1 MIERVN
7 HLIGEINSVSRDLMA
22 ERTHYSSQLIPVS
35 AYVVLS
41 TVEAFLR
48 YPDIVKSIV
57 QAMPP
62 EEIGKRARTPGSQA
76 NSVFLWGIANFFLIG
91 RRVMSLADP
100 SLDSVERT
108 HDVLDFWA
116 KTSQGYRGNDHLHAA
131 NANDTIQVYDEET
144 LKVLFEGISS
154 VDEERRQIIRKA
166 NATLINYLFLLYF
179 DTRVGHGDTG
189 PYRLPDGR
197 SVIVRDYYRLG
208 ESDFWWSGVSKEIP
222 YKNLTA
228 VFVIDNDVDLIIT
241 DFGTTVSD
249 PENYLDGLS
258 GFAIFTTDS
267 GEIREL
273 SDEELVEMAGVA
285 KAAQKNHY
293 RNIVKMSRDEKIA
306 CGSYVYFTFL
316 RPFAEIAGI
325 SDDIDWTCPRDTPAD
340 LYPFITLDSEPQ
352 IADPDAEL
360 FTYYE

>member
-1 MIERVN
+1 
-7 HLIGEINSVSRDLMA
+7 MA

-116 KTSQGYRGNDHLHAA
+116 RTSQAYRGNDHLHAA

-144 LKVLFEGISS
+144 LKVLFEGVSS
-154 VDEERRQIIRKA
+154 VDDERRQIIRKA

-208 ESDFWWSGVSKEIP
+208 ESDFWWSGVSKEMP

-228 VFVIDNDVDLIIT
+228 VFVIDNDVDLTIT

-258 GFAIFTTDS
+258 GFALFTTDS

-293 RNIVKMSRDEKIA
+293 RNIVKNEQR
-306 CGSYVYFTFL
+306 
-316 RPFAEIAGI
+316 
-325 SDDIDWTCPRDTPAD
+325 
-340 LYPFITLDSEPQ
+340 
-352 IADPDAEL
+352 
-360 FTYYE
+360 

>member
-1 MIERVN
+1 V
-7 HLIGEINSVSRDLMA
+7 IN
-22 ERTHYSSQLIPVS
+22 
-35 AYVVLS
+35 
-41 TVEAFLR
+41 
-48 YPDIVKSIV
+48 
-57 QAMPP
+57 
-62 EEIGKRARTPGSQA
+62 
-76 NSVFLWGIANFFLIG
+76 
-91 RRVMSLADP
+91 
-100 SLDSVERT
+100 
-108 HDVLDFWA
+108 
-116 KTSQGYRGNDHLHAA
+116 
-131 NANDTIQVYDEET
+131 
-144 LKVLFEGISS
+144 
-154 VDEERRQIIRKA
+154 
-166 NATLINYLFLLYF
+166 
-179 DTRVGHGDTG
+179 
-189 PYRLPDGR
+189 
-197 SVIVRDYYRLG
+197 
-208 ESDFWWSGVSKEIP
+208 
-222 YKNLTA
+222 
-228 VFVIDNDVDLIIT
+228 NDVDLTIT

-258 GFAIFTTDS
+258 GFALFTTDS

-293 RNIVKMSRDEKIA
+293 RNIVKMNRDEKIA

>member
-1 MIERVN
+1 
-7 HLIGEINSVSRDLMA
+7 MA

-116 KTSQGYRGNDHLHAA
+116 KTSQAYRGDGHLHAA

>member
-1 MIERVN
+1 
-7 HLIGEINSVSRDLMA
+7 MA

-116 KTSQGYRGNDHLHAA
+116 KTSQAYRGDGHLHAA

-352 IADPDAEL
+352 IADPEAEL

>member
-116 KTSQGYRGNDHLHAA
+116 KTSQAYRGDGHLHAA

-352 IADPDAEL
+352 IADPEAEL

>member
-1 MIERVN
+1 VIERVN

-116 KTSQGYRGNDHLHAA
+116 KTSQAYRGDGHLHAA

-228 VFVIDNDVDLIIT
+228 VFVIDNDVDLTIT

-352 IADPDAEL
+352 IADPEAEL

>member
-1 MIERVN
+1 
-7 HLIGEINSVSRDLMA
+7 
-22 ERTHYSSQLIPVS
+22 
-35 AYVVLS
+35 
-41 TVEAFLR
+41 
-48 YPDIVKSIV
+48 
-57 QAMPP
+57 
-62 EEIGKRARTPGSQA
+62 
-76 NSVFLWGIANFFLIG
+76 
-91 RRVMSLADP
+91 
-100 SLDSVERT
+100 
-108 HDVLDFWA
+108 
-116 KTSQGYRGNDHLHAA
+116 
-131 NANDTIQVYDEET
+131 
-144 LKVLFEGISS
+144 LFEGVSS
-154 VDEERRQIIRKA
+154 VDDERRQIIRKA

-208 ESDFWWSGVSKEIP
+208 ESDFWWSGVSKEMP
-222 YKNLTA
+222 YNNLTA
-228 VFVIDNDVDLIIT
+228 VFVINNDVDLTIT

-258 GFAIFTTDS
+258 GFALFTTDS

-273 SDEELVEMAGVA
+273 SDEELVEMADVA

-325 SDDIDWTCPRDTPAD
+325 SDDIDWTCPRDTPED

-360 FTYYE
+360 FTYYD

>member
-116 KTSQGYRGNDHLHAA
+116 RTSQAYRGNDHLHAA
-131 NANDTIQVYDEET
+131 NANNTIQVYDEET
-144 LKVLFEGISS
+144 LKVLFENVSS
-154 VDEERRQIIRKA
+154 VDDERRQIIRKA

-208 ESDFWWSGVSKEIP
+208 ESDFWWSGVSKEMP

-228 VFVIDNDVDLIIT
+228 VFVIDNDVDLTIT

-258 GFAIFTTDS
+258 GFALFTTDS

-273 SDEELVEMAGVA
+273 SARGKPSER
-285 KAAQKNHY
+285 Y
-293 RNIVKMSRDEKIA
+293 C
-306 CGSYVYFTFL
+306 CG
-316 RPFAEIAGI
+316 
-325 SDDIDWTCPRDTPAD
+325 
-340 LYPFITLDSEPQ
+340 
-352 IADPDAEL
+352 
-360 FTYYE
+360 

>member
-1 MIERVN
+1 
-7 HLIGEINSVSRDLMA
+7 MA

-352 IADPDAEL
+352 IADPEAEL

>member
-116 KTSQGYRGNDHLHAA
+116 KTSQAYRGDGHLHAA

>member
-1 MIERVN
+1 
-7 HLIGEINSVSRDLMA
+7 MA

-116 KTSQGYRGNDHLHAA
+116 KTSQAYRGDGHLHAA

-144 LKVLFEGISS
+144 LKVLFEGVSP
-154 VDEERRQIIRKA
+154 VDDERRQIIRKA

-228 VFVIDNDVDLIIT
+228 VFVIDNDVDLTIT

-352 IADPDAEL
+352 IADPEAEL